1 VLCANVYLV
10 PLHLRLK
17 SSIERSL
24 VMNDK
29 NYILITKD
37 DVRKLVEIPV
47 KGRIEA
53 IGFTRYT
60 EFSSIGRSDKEL
72 VANGTYPVI
81 SSEMFN
87 ELYGK
92 VLTVVDA
99 TFADGSQ
106 KEAFKTLLKN
116 ELSGWYDK
124 NTSYAFKMTEQAYSH
139 RNDTEKE

>member
-1 VLCANVYLV
+1 MNHQLLYSCTFTSTAQV
-10 PLHLRLK
+10 K
-17 SSIERSL
+17 KERSL

-29 NYILITKD
+29 NYILIVKD

-53 IGFTRYT
+53 IGFTRYS
-60 EFSSIGRSDKEL
+60 EIHFEESGHEDF
-72 VANGTYPVI
+72 VPNGTYPVI

-99 TFADGSQ
+99 TFIDGLQ
-106 KEAFKTLLKN
+106 KDAFKTLLKN

-124 NTSYAFKMTEQAYSH
+124 NTGYAYKMTEQAYKH
-139 RNDTEKE
+139 RNDTQE